1 MPLWLLLRRVQL
13 GKGWFNARHTG
24 TESVKDSRTPVCR
37 RFLRPGKVIL
47 VLFISRSRGCSSCV
61 LGRPSTAEHAMQCM
75 ARLVRVLLGSEA
87 IADRKLEWGATLV
100 VLGVQISPLESGF
113 RLLPARA
120 KANKCIQAIAS
131 AIRTGYMMPGTAE
144 KLAGRLSWATQF
156 IFHRLGRA
164 MLRPIFD
171 QKRIRN
177 GKVGDALKLALR
189 WWLFVLELE
198 LCEDNLWVVPQTEVA
213 HIFVDARGEPPRCAA
228 VLFLDGRWYYT
239 DGRPS
244 SRIIERLAPRRDNQ
258 IMAYES
264 IAILLGL
271 STFSKLLSGRR
282 VVVWSDNK
290 GAEVRMTWYTGIVN
304 GSHALFQAAA
314 RKGSARSWDHC
325 QIIHEIWTVALLKHC
340 HIWIERVASDDN
352 ISDLPSRERYELLE
366 ELGAEWR
373 PPLLAKPCLEDI
385 LPICE

>member
-1 MPLWLLLRRVQL
+1 
-13 GKGWFNARHTG
+13 
-24 TESVKDSRTPVCR
+24 
-37 RFLRPGKVIL
+37 
-47 VLFISRSRGCSSCV
+47 
-61 LGRPSTAEHAMQCM
+61 MQCM

-290 GAEVRMTWYTGIVN
+290 GAEVRMTMVHLDCKWVTCFVPGGCQERISPKLGPLSN
-304 GSHALFQAAA
+304 NPRDLDSC
-314 RKGSARSWDHC
+314 SAES
-325 QIIHEIWTVALLKHC
+325 
-340 HIWIERVASDDN
+340 
-352 ISDLPSRERYELLE
+352 LPYL
-366 ELGAEWR
+366 
-373 PPLLAKPCLEDI
+373 D
-385 LPICE
+385 